1 MPVITGVEQLFC
13 MCGPL
18 ERKCSYCDSIFRVD
32 PHQDG
37 FQLLS
42 SVKIM
47 PTSLAINMPLVRR
60 DWIKC
65 IFCGNL
71 TWPKDYIKR
80 SAKEIKAERKGESNG

>member
-1 MPVITGVEQLFC
+1 MPIITGVELMFC

-18 ERKCSYCDSIFRVD
+18 ERKCSYCGGIFQESHHGGMGGV
-32 PHQDG
+32 QG
-37 FQLLS
+37 ILL
-42 SVKIM
+42 ILPNLPPM
-47 PTSLAINMPLVRR
+47 NC

-80 SAKEIKAERKGESNG
+80 SKEEIKAERRNQSNG